1 MMDTELSQWTAL
13 NSSVFRYGIFRG
25 SVWNIMYEF
34 DAKYS
39 VVSENNL
46 EIVIPAIF
54 LVKAYQCLEPFS
66 RSATF

>member
-54 LVKAYQCLEPFS
+54 SVKAYQCLEPFS